1 MNFIRAI
8 RDKLAQVDEVV
19 PILVFF
25 ELVYL
30 GVGQLIIW
38 AFLPV
43 DKPSVA
49 LGFAIGVGFAM
60 MSSIQNA
67 WVLSRALSSGK
78 SRKASSAKMVI
89 WLIVRIACIG
99 GIVVLAVITDFC
111 SPVAILIG
119 VLSIQIGVYFE
130 PWARKRRQKKE
141 NREDK

>member
-1 MNFIRAI
+1 MNFIKAI

-19 PILVFF
+19 PVLVFF

-43 DKPSVA
+43 DKPAVA

-67 WVLSRALSSGK
+67 WVLSRALNSGK
-78 SRKASSAKMVI
+78 SRRASSAKMVV
-89 WLIVRIACIG
+89 WLIIRIACIG
-99 GIVVLAVITDFC
+99 GVIVLAVITGFC
-111 SPVAILIG
+111 DPVAVLIG

-141 NREDK
+141 KREDK